1 MSFDKILGKAKGLL
15 GSKSGSSATT
25 PAANGEPSK
34 GGITV
39 DKKQATDFVKGFLS
53 SSKGSSSS
61 HGSKGVEAKV
71 IDAVAKNLLSD
82 KNAATT
88 TTAAANPP
96 PAATNDTTGGK
107 MDAAKLGGIAGKL
120 LGKKF

>member
-15 GSKSGSSATT
+15 GNKSGSSATT

-34 GGITV
+34 GGVTV

-53 SSKGSSSS
+53 SKSSSS

-88 TTAAANPP
+88 TTTAANPP
-96 PAATNDTTGGK
+96 PAAANNTTGGK